1 MAIPR
6 RLGAA
11 PFCNNGGIMEG
22 LISSIY
28 KLVWIFFLIII
39 ISLMVG

>member
-1 MAIPR
+1 
-6 RLGAA
+6 
-11 PFCNNGGIMEG
+11 MEG

-39 ISLMVG
+39 ISLIIG